1 MSMAKIITI
10 ANTKGGTG
18 KSTVTILLASCISI
32 EEKKR
37 VLVIDCDT
45 QNSIASL
52 RELEAD
58 ENDYVPF
65 FVESLAPRF
74 VGDYIRLYGEQYD
87 YIFLDLPRMTNYS
100 KDDIIYQLITFCDFL
115 FIPIIAGQLDALSTI
130 SFLDGIREIE
140 AFKDKKDIFFKV
152 RGFLNRRDRRK
163 DNSII
168 IELMENNGLKM
179 LGESIPQLK
188 LFTEA
193 STIGS
198 MLATKAG
205 KKRFFPFYKEFKKEL
220 RY

>member
-1 MSMAKIITI
+1 MAKIVTI

-58 ENDYVPF
+58 ENDKVPF
-65 FVESLAPRF
+65 FIESLAPRF
-74 VGDYIRLYGEQYD
+74 VGDYIRLYGDNYD
-87 YIFLDLPRMTNYS
+87 FIFLDLPRMTNYS
-100 KDDIIYQLITFCDFL
+100 QDDIIYQLITFCDFL
-115 FIPIIAGQLDALSTI
+115 FIPVIAGQLDALSTI
-130 SFLDGIREIE
+130 AFLDGVKEISS
-140 AFKDKKDIFFKV
+140 FKKDKNIFFKV
-152 RGFLNRRDRRK
+152 RGFLNRKDRRK
-163 DNSII
+163 DNSKI
-168 IELMENNGLKM
+168 IELMKSNGLKM
-179 LGESIPQLK
+179 LKESIPQLK
-188 LFTEA
+188 IFTEV

-198 MLATKAG
+198 ILATKAG
-205 KKRFFPFYKEFKKEL
+205 KKRFFPFYKEIRKQL